1 MFACEDSITID
12 DGVLKLDASKWSGN
26 PQNFV
31 NTVSGRHYTPVA
43 LTASAITGNVNQDG
57 YGNAS
62 FCDGHAEEVSRKDV
76 LRGIHSG
83 NPIADPVG
91 F

>member
-1 MFACEDSITID
+1 LFACEDSITID
-12 DGVLKLDASKWSGN
+12 DGVLKLDPTKWSGN
-26 PQNFV
+26 AQNFV
-31 NTVSGRHYTPVA
+31 NTVSGRHYTPGV
-43 LTASAITGNVNQDG
+43 LTASLITGNVNTDG

-62 FCDGHAEEVSRKDV
+62 FCDGHAEEISRKDV

-83 NPIADPVG
+83 DPYPDPVG